1 MKVLRA
7 LLFWFAMAA
16 GVIGL
21 SGLYIALNLDAPMST
36 PIWRQS

>member
-1 MKVLRA
+1 MKILRDV
-7 LLFWFAMAA
+7 LFWFGIAL
-16 GVIGL
+16 GVITL

>member
-1 MKVLRA
+1 MKALRT
-7 LLFWFAMAA
+7 LLFWFGIAA

-21 SGLYIALNLDAPMST
+21 SGLYAAFNPDAPTAT

>member
-1 MKVLRA
+1 MKIVRA
-7 LLFWFAMAA
+7 LFFWFAMAA

-21 SGLYIALNLDAPMST
+21 SGLYAAFNPDAPTAT

>member
-1 MKVLRA
+1 MKLLRD
-7 LLFWFAMAA
+7 LLFWLGIAL

-21 SGLYIALNLDAPMST
+21 SGLYAALNDDAATAT

>member
-1 MKVLRA
+1 MKLILA
-7 LLFWFAMAA
+7 LLFWFGIAA

-21 SGLYIALNLDAPMST
+21 SGLYAALNPEAPTST

>member
-1 MKVLRA
+1 MKIVRA

-21 SGLYIALNLDAPMST
+21 TGLYAALNPEAPSVT

>member
-1 MKVLRA
+1 MKILRD
-7 LLFWFAMAA
+7 LLFWLGIAL

-21 SGLYIALNLDAPMST
+21 SGLYAALNDDATTTT

>member
-1 MKVLRA
+1 MKLLRA
-7 LLFWFAMAA
+7 VLFWFVIAF

-21 SGLYIALNLDAPMST
+21 TGLYAALNPDAPTVT